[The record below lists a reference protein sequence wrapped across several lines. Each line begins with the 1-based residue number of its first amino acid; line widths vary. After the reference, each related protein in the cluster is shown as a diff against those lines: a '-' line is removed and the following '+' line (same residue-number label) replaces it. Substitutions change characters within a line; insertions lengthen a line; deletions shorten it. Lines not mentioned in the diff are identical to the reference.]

1 LSRIRENFLRIRER
15 IDSAARRAGRS
26 GDDVAL
32 CAVTKLVGVPE
43 IREVVDAGAVILG
56 ENRVQEAE
64 SKIREAGDL
73 AGRVA
78 WHMIG
83 HLQRNKARR
92 AVELFDEI
100 ESVDGLALAER
111 LSDLGEERGAPVPIL
126 VEVRVSDEPAKTGV
140 PEDAA
145 ADVVGEIRRLPGVEL
160 EGLMAMAPFTD
171 DEGRVRSAFARL
183 RELRDRLGG
192 ATELPALSM
201 GMTADFEIAVEEGST
216 LVRIGAGLFGRG

>member
-1 LSRIRENFLRIRER
+1 LSRIRENFLRVRER
-15 IDSAARRAGRS
+15 IDSAARRSGRS
-26 GDDVAL
+26 GNDVAL
-32 CAVTKLVGVPE
+32 CAVTKLVGLPE

-64 SKIREAGDL
+64 PKIREAGDL
-73 AGRVA
+73 GGRVT

-100 ESVDGLALAER
+100 ESVDGLAIARR
-111 LSDLGEERGAPVPIL
+111 LSDLGEERGAPMPIL
-126 VEVRVSDEPAKTGV
+126 VEVRTSDEPAKTGV
-140 PEDAA
+140 SPDAA
-145 ADVVGEIRRLPGVEL
+145 ADVIGEIRQLPGVEL
-160 EGLMAMAPFTD
+160 KGLMTMAPFTD
-171 DEGRVRSAFARL
+171 DEGRVRSSFARL

-192 ATELPALSM
+192 GGGLPELSM

-216 LVRIGAGLFGRG
+216 LVRIGTGLFGRG

>member
-1 LSRIRENFLRIRER
+1 LSRIRENFLRVRER
-15 IDSAARRAGRS
+15 IDAAARRVGRS

-32 CAVTKLVGVPE
+32 CAVTKLVGLPE

-64 SKIREAGDL
+64 PKIREVGDL
-73 AGRVA
+73 AGRVT

-100 ESVDGLALAER
+100 ESVDGLALARR
-111 LSDLGEERGAPVPIL
+111 LSDLGEEGGAPVPIL
-126 VEVRVSDEPAKTGV
+126 VEVRMSDEPAKTGV
-140 PEDAA
+140 LPEEA
-145 ADVVGEIRRLPGVEL
+145 ADVVGEIRRLPGVAL
-160 EGLMAMAPFTD
+160 KGLMAMAPFTD
-171 DEGRVRSAFARL
+171 DESRVRSSFSGL

-192 ATELPALSM
+192 AVELPELSM